1 MIQKQCKRTMALIQQ
16 LLQLSRTMDKEA
28 VMEKE
33 RLDLS
38 ALCRDMV
45 DEYSKVAEE
54 QGIEMEANIENQ
66 IFFNG
71 DQTLLIRM
79 MANLLTNA
87 VKYNEAPGT
96 VWMTLSRNE
105 KNTVITVSDDGI
117 GISEEDQK
125 NIFNRFYKAD
135 RSRAH
140 EGDSFGLGLAM
151 VRWIAEAHGG
161 EISVESTLGQGSV
174 FTVILPEA

>member
-1 MIQKQCKRTMALIQQ
+1 MGFGYPTDHSKAQTETVPFMGAGPVSLIE
-16 LLQLSRTMDKEA
+16 SVED
-28 VMEKE
+28 
-33 RLDLS
+33 
-38 ALCRDMV
+38 
-45 DEYSKVAEE
+45 
-54 QGIEMEANIENQ
+54 I
-66 IFFNG
+66 
-71 DQTLLIRM
+71 LLI
-79 MANLLTNA
+79 LLRYT
-87 VKYNEAPGT
+87 Y
-96 VWMTLSRNE
+96 
-105 KNTVITVSDDGI
+105 TVIAYSYDGI